1 MKLSRFADKILAV
14 LRRDLLTALRYRTS
28 FLMGA
33 VAVMAELAAFYYLSR
48 SIGPGFRPQ
57 GMAYF
62 PFLLAG
68 TGLYTF
74 LMMGI
79 SSFVTS
85 VQEAQQNG
93 TLEVLM
99 TSSTP
104 PSTLIFLSS
113 ISAFARNGARLL
125 LYFAAGLLLLAGK
138 TMHRP
143 DIAGGILVL
152 GLSFAIAT
160 AIGMTAAALQLS
172 IQKGSAAM
180 WLFGSIA
187 WFMTGT
193 LFPVESLP
201 RPLLRLAQLIPIT
214 HCLDA
219 LRLALFQ
226 SGNHAALGHEILIL
240 AAFSA
245 ALLPLSLL
253 FFSWTLRHARLQ
265 GTLSAY

>member
-1 MKLSRFADKILAV
+1 MRSLRFADKILAV
-14 LRRDLLTALRYRTS
+14 MRRDLLTALRYRSS

-33 VAVMAELAAFYYLSR
+33 IAVLAELAAFYYLSR
-48 SIGPGFRPQ
+48 SVGPGFRPQ
-57 GMAYF
+57 GMGYF

-85 VQEAQQNG
+85 VQEAQQTG

-104 PSTLIFLSS
+104 PAMLVFLSS
-113 ISAFARNGARLL
+113 ISAFARNGVRLL
-125 LYFAAGLLLLAGK
+125 FYGAAGLLLLSEGNLRIPNFAGC
-138 TMHRP
+138 
-143 DIAGGILVL
+143 ILVL
-152 GLSFAIAT
+152 IFSFVIAA
-160 AIGMTAAALQLS
+160 AIGMAAAALQLS
-172 IQKGSAAM
+172 TQKGSAAM
-180 WLFGSIA
+180 WLFGSVA

-193 LFPVESLP
+193 LFPVQSLP
-201 RPLLRLAQLIPIT
+201 RPLLRLAELIPLT

-226 SGNHAALGHEILIL
+226 AGNTAALGREILIL
-240 AAFSA
+240 AVFSVTI
-245 ALLPLSLL
+245 LPLSLL
-253 FFSWTLRHARLQ
+253 FFSWTLRRARLE
-265 GTLSAY
+265 GMLSAY

>member
-1 MKLSRFADKILAV
+1 M
-14 LRRDLLTALRYRTS
+14 RRDLLTALRYRSS

-33 VAVMAELAAFYYLSR
+33 IAVLAELAAFFYLSR
-48 SIGPGFRPQ
+48 SIGPSFRPQ
-57 GMAYF
+57 GMGYF

-85 VQEAQQNG
+85 VQEAQQTG

-104 PSTLIFLSS
+104 PAMLVFLSA
-113 ISAFARNGARLL
+113 ISAFARNGVRLL
-125 LYFAAGLLLLAGK
+125 FYCAAGLLLLSEGNLGVPNFAGC
-138 TMHRP
+138 
-143 DIAGGILVL
+143 ALVL
-152 GLSFAIAT
+152 IFSFVIAA
-160 AIGMTAAALQLS
+160 AIGMAAAALQLS
-172 IQKGSAAM
+172 TQKGSAAM
-180 WLFGSIA
+180 WLFGSVA

-193 LFPVESLP
+193 LFPVQSLP
-201 RPLLRLAQLIPIT
+201 RPLLRLAELIPVT

-226 SGNHAALGHEILIL
+226 SGNTAALGREILVL
-240 AAFSA
+240 AAFS
-245 ALLPLSLL
+245 LTILPLSLV
-253 FFSWTLRHARLQ
+253 FFSWTLRRARLE
-265 GTLSAY
+265 GMLSAY